1 VGFGG
6 GIVRQQSEGNGE
18 QASIDED
25 EPEQLEE
32 GLWRIPVPLPF
43 ALRSANI
50 YLLADGPRD
59 WTLVDA
65 GLGLPADEAAL
76 HSGLATAGIGLEQI
90 TTIILTHA
98 HPDHIGLSGPIQAA
112 SGAPV
117 YMLSGEGR
125 TMYSVWGQ
133 QPQAVAM
140 DLGAMYAAHG
150 MAPEQVAS
158 GRKGPIRTRAI
169 IQLPPPECIVSLE
182 DGAELSIG
190 KRVYQAIWTP
200 GHSDRH
206 LCLLRDD
213 RLFIAGD
220 HVLPGI
226 TPNIGWY
233 PHGRPDPLRDYFWGL
248 ERVRDVPARLVL
260 PGHRLPFVGLAERV
274 DELRLHHQ
282 ERSQQIYA
290 LLSEALPGG
299 RSAAGIAALLFGERL
314 RTSDDVRFALAE
326 SIAHLEYL
334 RTEGQVV
341 RDEQDGRIRYIAV
354 SPSVSAPGPRIHGG
368 SAE

>member
-1 VGFGG
+1 
-6 GIVRQQSEGNGE
+6 VRQQSDGNSG
-18 QASIDED
+18 QAFIDEG

-50 YLLADGPRD
+50 YLLADGPSD

-65 GLGLPADEAAL
+65 GLGLPADETAL
-76 HSGLATAGIGLEQI
+76 HSGLATAGIELEQI

-98 HPDHIGLSGPIQAA
+98 HPDHIGLSGPIHAA
-112 SGAPV
+112 SGAPI
-117 YMLSGEGR
+117 YMLSGEER
-125 TMYSVWGQ
+125 TMYSVWGERA
-133 QPQAVAM
+133 QAIAGE
-140 DLGAMYAAHG
+140 LGAMYAAHG
-150 MAPEQVAS
+150 MEPEQVAS
-158 GRKGPIRTRAI
+158 SRQSPTRTRAI
-169 IQLPPPECIVSLE
+169 LQLPPPSSIVTLE

-206 LCLLRDD
+206 LCLFRDD
-213 RLFIAGD
+213 QLFIAGD
-220 HVLPGI
+220 HILPSI

-233 PHGRPDPLRDYFWGL
+233 PHGRSDPLRDYFWGL
-248 ERVRDVPARLVL
+248 ERVRDLPARLVL

-282 ERSQQIYA
+282 ERSRRIEA

-299 RSAAGIAALLFGERL
+299 RSAAGIAALLFGKRL
-314 RTSDDVRFALAE
+314 RTSDDLRFALAE

-334 RTEGQVV
+334 RAEGQVV
-341 RDEQDGRIRYIAV
+341 RDEQDGRICYFAV
-354 SPSVSAPGPRIHGG
+354 SPAVSAPGPRTHGG

>member
-1 VGFGG
+1 
-6 GIVRQQSEGNGE
+6 VRQQSDGNGGQE
-18 QASIDED
+18 FIGEG

-50 YLLADGPRD
+50 YLLADGPGD

-65 GLGLPADEAAL
+65 GLGLPTDESAL
-76 HSGLATAGIGLEQI
+76 RSGLASAGVEMEQI
-90 TTIILTHA
+90 TAIILTHA

-117 YMLSGEGR
+117 YMLSGEER
-125 TMYSVWGQ
+125 TMYSVWGE
-133 QPQAVAM
+133 QAGAIARE
-140 DLGAMYAAHG
+140 LGAMYTAHG
-150 MAPEQVAS
+150 MVPEQVAS
-158 GRKGPIRTRAI
+158 GRQAPIRTRAI
-169 IQLPPPECIVSLE
+169 LQLPPPECIVALE
-182 DGAELSIG
+182 DGAEFRIG
-190 KRVYQAIWTP
+190 ERVYQAIWTP

-220 HVLPGI
+220 HILPGI

-233 PHGRPDPLRDYFWGL
+233 PHGRPNPLHDYFWAL
-248 ERVRDVPARLVL
+248 ARVRDVPVRLVL

-274 DELRLHHQ
+274 DELRIHHQ
-282 ERSQQIYA
+282 ERSRQIYD
-290 LLSEALPGG
+290 LLCEALPGG
-299 RSAAGIAALLFGERL
+299 QNAASIASALFGERL

-334 RTEGQVV
+334 RAEG
-341 RDEQDGRIRYIAV
+341 RILREEQDGRIHYTAL
-354 SPSVSAPGPRIHGG
+354 SPTVSALGAQIHSD